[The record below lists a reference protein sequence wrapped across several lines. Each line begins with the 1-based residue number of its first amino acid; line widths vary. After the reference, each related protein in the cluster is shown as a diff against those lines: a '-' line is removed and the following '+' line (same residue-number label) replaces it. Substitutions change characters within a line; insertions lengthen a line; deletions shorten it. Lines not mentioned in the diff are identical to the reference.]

1 MGKCYCDYGFSGI
14 ECEIKHSC
22 EKNCNNRGLCFRGQC
37 LCEPGFTGEDCSQ
50 IAIKFDSCKNNC
62 NKNGVCK
69 MEKCFCY
76 PGFSGKYC
84 EIKHKFSCPSN
95 LDIAVNPKN
104 NTNHSGKKF

>member
-1 MGKCYCDYGFSGI
+1 
-14 ECEIKHSC
+14 
-22 EKNCNNRGLCFRGQC
+22 
-37 LCEPGFTGEDCSQ
+37 
-50 IAIKFDSCKNNC
+50 
-62 NKNGVCK
+62 